1 MSYENLDP
9 NEAQRALQSDASVRL
24 LDVRTQPE
32 HDSHRLPGAT
42 LIPVQ
47 ELMGRVAELDPSQRW
62 FVYCEHGVR
71 SASAYAAR
79 SVVTLVPG
87 FQWLASE
94 KAQPGMT
101 VITAPGTTPS
111 DATERLIVASR

>member
-9 NEAQRALQSDASVRL
+9 NEAQCALQSDASVRL

-47 ELMGRVAELDPSQRW
+47 ELMGRVAELAPSQRW

-71 SASAYAAR
+71 SVAACEFLA
-79 SVVTLVPG
+79 TAG
-87 FQWLASE
+87 FQDLTNIRGGMAHWASCGL
-94 KAQPGMT
+94 PFDR
-101 VITAPGTTPS
+101 GT
-111 DATERLIVASR
+111 

>member
-9 NEAQRALQSDASVRL
+9 TDAQRALQSDASVRL

-47 ELMGRVAELDPSQRW
+47 ELMSRVAELDPSQRW

-71 SASAYAAR
+71 SVAACEFLA
-79 SVVTLVPG
+79 TAG
-87 FQWLASE
+87 FQDLTNIRGGMAHWASCGLPFDRG
-94 KAQPGMT
+94 A
-101 VITAPGTTPS
+101 
-111 DATERLIVASR
+111 